1 MGNFL
6 FQSLSQPDSQCLA
19 FRESIRRKLP
29 HELRNV
35 DARAA
40 FSFRTYCVN
49 NTHNL
54 VCKRSLLCRVVVAY
68 RGGTIKCSG
77 PYEGKLMIEVRNL
90 TKVFSSRHGPAISS
104 VSFNVGNG
112 EVVGFVGLNGAG
124 KTTTIRIA
132 AGVSLPTSGTVLL
145 DGRDIMAEKPEASK
159 TIGWV
164 PETPNFEP
172 TASALDA
179 MRYFA
184 GFYGINSAEAKTRS
198 KDLLGMMG
206 LAGYE
211 SRKLRTYSQGMKKRF
226 SLAVSMLTRPQNFL
240 FDELLNGL
248 DPEAIRFFR
257 ELTVQQKKENRAIL
271 LSSHILT
278 EIESLA
284 DRVIFIHRG
293 RIVKSVRPDELTS
306 GAKGPGVLRIVLET
320 VTDDALAYLKTL
332 GRVEIQRNTIV
343 LSDFQ
348 GDSSQV
354 NTELVARRLRVQEIR
369 FEKRGLEDYFL
380 QLIREVDAGG

>member
-1 MGNFL
+1 MA
-6 FQSLSQPDSQCLA
+6 SYS
-19 FRESIRRKLP
+19 
-29 HELRNV
+29 
-35 DARAA
+35 
-40 FSFRTYCVN
+40 
-49 NTHNL
+49 
-54 VCKRSLLCRVVVAY
+54 
-68 RGGTIKCSG
+68 GGTIKYSG

-90 TKVFSSRHGPAISS
+90 TKVFSPRLGPAISS
-104 VSFNVGNG
+104 VSFNVENG

-145 DGRDIMAEKPEASK
+145 DGRDIMAEKTEASK

-198 KDLLGMMG
+198 KELLGMMG
-206 LAGYE
+206 LTGYE

-293 RIVKSVRPDELTS
+293 RIIKSVRPDELTS
-306 GAKGPGVLRIVLET
+306 GVKSGGVLRIVLET

-332 GRVEIQRNTIV
+332 GRVETQRNTIV

-354 NTELVARRLRVQEIR
+354 NTELVTRRLRVQEIR
-369 FEKRGLEDYFL
+369 FEKRALEDYFL
-380 QLIREVDAGG
+380 QLIREVDAGR